1 MPQEATV
8 PESRDAA
15 GSREVDYV
23 LGTSDRE
30 RQRLIRQA
38 AQLHD
43 MTLDAFR
50 WGGIAPGMRVLDI
63 GCGAGDVA
71 MLAAD
76 LVGPSGQVITID
88 RDTDNLAFAQQRATE
103 GKYTNIKFRA
113 ADILIFTEATPF
125 DAIVGRY
132 ILLFLPD
139 RAGALRGLL
148 RLLRGGGS
156 VVMVEPDFTL
166 PFPSMPPAP
175 LFTKVGDWLL
185 AAIAAANINRDSGP
199 ALLRVFREAG
209 LTGTKMDCRQWV
221 GGGPGY
227 EIYWLMAELVHS
239 MLPAMEKHGI
249 TTRAEA
255 DTDTLAARLEAEA
268 VALGSVLFSY
278 RSVSAWAKKP

>member
-1 MPQEATV
+1 MTEKI
-8 PESRDAA
+8 
-15 GSREVDYV
+15 DYV
-23 LGTSDRE
+23 LGTSERE
-30 RQRLIRQA
+30 RRRLIRQA
-38 AQLHD
+38 AHLRD

-76 LVGPSGQVITID
+76 IVGPSGKVVTID
-88 RDTDNLAFAQQRATE
+88 RDTDNLAFAQQRAGE
-103 GKYTNIKFRA
+103 GKYTNIEFRV
-113 ADILIFTEATPF
+113 ADILTFSDVQPF

-139 RAGALRGLL
+139 RPAALRGLMRSL
-148 RLLRGGGS
+148 RSGGS
-156 VVMVEPDFTL
+156 VVIVEPDFTL
-166 PFPSMPPAP
+166 PFPSIPHAP
-175 LFTKVGDWLL
+175 LFTKVGEWLL
-185 AAIAAANINRDSGP
+185 AVVAAGNINVDSGP

-221 GGGPGY
+221 GGGPGW
-227 EIYWLMAELVHS
+227 EVYWLLAELIHS
-239 MLPAMEKHGI
+239 MLPSLEQHGI
-249 TTRAEA
+249 ATRAEA

-278 RSVSAWAKKP
+278 RSVSAWARKT

>member
-1 MPQEATV
+1 MAEHV
-8 PESRDAA
+8 N
-15 GSREVDYV
+15 GKIDYV

-30 RQRLIRQA
+30 RQRLIAQA
-38 AQLHD
+38 RQLHD
-43 MTLDAFR
+43 VTLDAFR
-50 WGGIAPGMRVLDI
+50 WGGIAAGMRVLDI

-76 LVGPSGQVITID
+76 LVGPSGQVVTID
-88 RDTDNLAFAQQRATE
+88 RDTDNLAFAQQRAAAAH
-103 GKYTNIKFRA
+103 YTNIEFRA
-113 ADILIFTEATPF
+113 ADILTFSDTPF

-132 ILLFLPD
+132 IFLFLPD
-139 RAGALRGLL
+139 RPAALRGLMRSL
-148 RLLRGGGS
+148 RTGGS
-156 VVMVEPDFTL
+156 VVIVEPDFTL
-166 PFPSMPPAP
+166 PFPSIPHAP
-175 LFTKVGDWLL
+175 LFNKVGEWLL
-185 AAIAAANINRDSGP
+185 AVVAAGNINTDSGP

-221 GGGPGY
+221 GGGPGW
-227 EIYWLMAELVHS
+227 EVYWLLAELIHS
-239 MLPAMEKHGI
+239 MLPALEKHGI